1 MCIDWKNQYFQIA
14 VLSKLIYRFSTAL
27 IKIPEGFFFRNRQVD
42 SKINILKCKES
53 GQNTFEEVAGLALP
67 VF

>member
-14 VLSKLIYRFSTAL
+14 VLSKLIYRFSTVL
-27 IKIPEGFFFRNRQVD
+27 IKTPKVFFRNRQVD
-42 SKINILKCKES
+42 AKINILKCKES